1 MLADVNG
8 LLNTGKV
15 TGGLVVATSVPHC
28 LAAHPASC
36 WVCLQSCSCPK
47 CSSLEGL
54 RLTTTA
60 LWLTGLFTP
69 EEQALLLD
77 QLHPWLAT
85 QPEMRPGRA
94 AAWEAFIHRARHHL
108 HIVFATSPAGTA
120 FRTRCRQFPSLVN
133 CMTIDWFSPWP
144 AEALLGVG
152 VRVLEGL
159 DLGPGAASPEGAAA
173 APAIGSVQNIV
184 ARVARMCVDIQK
196 GVEAAADRLLQ
207 EQQIRWGGIAQLAR
221 QSCGV
226 QPWRMGSCMPGA
238 HD

>member
-1 MLADVNG
+1 M
-8 LLNTGKV
+8 
-15 TGGLVVATSVPHC
+15 
-28 LAAHPASC
+28 
-36 WVCLQSCSCPK
+36 
-47 CSSLEGL
+47 
-54 RLTTTA
+54 
-60 LWLTGLFTP
+60 
-69 EEQALLLD
+69 LLD

-159 DLGPGAASPEGAAA
+159 DLGPGVASPEGAAA
-173 APAIGSVQNIV
+173 VDSAAGSVQSVV
-184 ARVARMCVDIQK
+184 ARVARMCVDIHK
-196 GVEAAADRLLQ
+196 GVEAAADRLHQ
-207 EQQIRWGGIAQLAR
+207 EQQRRWGRMAELAW
-221 QSCGV
+221 QSCNLATMAHGEFV
-226 QPWRMGSCMPGA
+226 CVGA